1 MAAVRNPSALRWL
14 VGVELANYRKR
25 TGLKQADAAKRAGV
39 SVGKLSHLETGERQQ
54 QPSDIAKVL
63 AAYNAP
69 QHDINRLTSLAEVP
83 DESNWWGAWR
93 DVVPDWFGTFVG
105 LERLSTKEFV
115 FEPIVIPGLMQTE
128 NYARELSR
136 SSQRVR
142 VDHSE
147 RVVEV
152 RMGRGQRLTADE
164 PMHLHASV
172 NEQALRLRVGS
183 PEILREQYEHL
194 IDLASRPNITF
205 QVVVPERGRHEASTG
220 QFVVLEFDKAR
231 PIVYAELQDG
241 AMYVQHPGEVNTY
254 RESAR
259 SLEEVALPPDESV
272 RFVAD
277 LIKRL

>member
-63 AAYNAP
+63 EAYLAP

-105 LERLSTKEFV
+105 LERLATKEFV

-152 RMGRGQRLTADE
+152 RMERGQRLTAE
-164 PMHLHASV
+164 NPLHLHAAV
-172 NEQALRLRVGS
+172 NEQALRLRIGND
-183 PEILREQYEHL
+183 EILREQYEHL
-194 IDLASRPNITF
+194 INLASLDNITF

-220 QFVVLEFDKAR
+220 QFVVLEFEKAR

-259 SLEEVALPPDESV
+259 SLGEVALPPDESV

>member
-1 MAAVRNPSALRWL
+1 
-14 VGVELANYRKR
+14 
-25 TGLKQADAAKRAGV
+25 
-39 SVGKLSHLETGERQQ
+39 
-54 QPSDIAKVL
+54 
-63 AAYNAP
+63 
-69 QHDINRLTSLAEVP
+69 
-83 DESNWWGAWR
+83 
-93 DVVPDWFGTFVG
+93 
-105 LERLSTKEFV
+105 
-115 FEPIVIPGLMQTE
+115 MQTE
-128 NYARELSR
+128 SYARELSR

-152 RMGRGQRLTADE
+152 RMERGQRLTAED
-164 PMHLHASV
+164 PMHLHAAV

-183 PEILREQYEHL
+183 SEILREQYEHL
-194 IDLASRPNITF
+194 IDLASRDNITF

-220 QFVVLEFDKAR
+220 QFVVLEFEKAR

-259 SLEEVALPPDESV
+259 SLGEVALPPEESV

>member
-25 TGLKQADAAKRAGV
+25 TGLKQSDAASRARI

-54 QPSDIAKVL
+54 QSADIAKVL
-63 AAYNAP
+63 AAYSAP
-69 QHDINRLTSLAEVP
+69 QHDVNRLTSLAEIP

-105 LERLSTKEFV
+105 LERLAIKEFV

-128 NYARELSR
+128 DYARELSR

-142 VDHSE
+142 LDHSE

-152 RMGRGQRLTADE
+152 RMERAHRLSGE
-164 PMHLHASV
+164 NPMLLHASV
-172 NEQALRLRVGS
+172 NEQALRLRIGT
-183 PEILREQYEHL
+183 PEIMRVQYEHL
-194 IDLASRPNITF
+194 INLAKRPNIMF
-205 QVVVPERGRHEASTG
+205 QVVVPERGRHEASNG
-220 QFVVLEFDKAR
+220 QFVVLEFEKAR

-259 SLEEVALPPDESV
+259 SLEKVALPADESV

>member
-25 TGLKQADAAKRAGV
+25 TGLKQSDAASRAKI

-54 QPSDIAKVL
+54 QPADIAKVL
-63 AAYNAP
+63 AAYSAP
-69 QHDINRLTSLAEVP
+69 QHDVNRLTSLAEVP

-128 NYARELSR
+128 DYARELSR

-142 VDHSE
+142 LDHSE

-152 RMGRGQRLTADE
+152 RMERAHRLSGE
-164 PMHLHASV
+164 NPMLLHASV
-172 NEQALRLRVGS
+172 NEQALRLRIGT
-183 PEILREQYEHL
+183 PEIMRVQYEHL
-194 IDLASRPNITF
+194 ISLAKRPNITF
-205 QVVVPERGRHEASTG
+205 QVVVPERGRHEASNG
-220 QFVVLEFDKAR
+220 QFVVLEFEKAR

-254 RESAR
+254 RESVR
-259 SLEEVALPPDESV
+259 SLEKVALPADESV